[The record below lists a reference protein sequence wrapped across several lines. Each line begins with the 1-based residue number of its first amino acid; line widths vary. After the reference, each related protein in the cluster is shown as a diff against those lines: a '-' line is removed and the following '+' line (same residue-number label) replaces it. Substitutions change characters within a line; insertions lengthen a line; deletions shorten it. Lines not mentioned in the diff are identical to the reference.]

1 MMRICPEELCTG
13 CFACL
18 NSCVHNAI
26 EIREDVVG
34 FRYPVVDSKKCIGC
48 GLCER
53 TCPVNSVPERRF
65 PVKGYATQMK
75 ETDELSRCASGG
87 ASTAIADY
95 ILKEGGVVY
104 GCSGENIRQVRHI
117 RIESQS
123 ELRRLQGSK
132 YVQSEIGFTFRAVK
146 EDLISNRFV
155 LFVGTP
161 CQVSGLKKY
170 LRKDY
175 DKLYTADLVC
185 HGVPSQR
192 LLNENIDD
200 YVAKGYKI
208 DEQSISFR
216 RKNLGESQ
224 TQSARIEYGWF
235 FQNQP
240 YSKGGKSV
248 DYMHDPYM
256 FGFIQG
262 LFFRPS
268 CYKCAY
274 AYAARVSDFT
284 LSDYWGLG
292 QDSKFELGKGVSSIL
307 VNTMKAQ
314 QLFDVLKTTIDYE
327 QRDVQ
332 ESIVGNGQLQRPS
345 ARHPQYNYFREIY
358 PSLGLRKAVE
368 ICLKK
373 DRLKIRLKKVLVVV
387 RRLLSV

>member
-1 MMRICPEELCTG
+1 MKICPEELCTG

-34 FRYPVVDSKKCIGC
+34 FRYPMVDQNKCVSC

-53 TCPVNSVPERRF
+53 ICPVNNVPDRRF
-65 PVKGYATQMK
+65 PIKGYAAQVK
-75 ETDELSRCASGG
+75 ETEELARCASGG
-87 ASTAIADY
+87 ASTAIARY

-104 GCSGENIRQVRHI
+104 GCSGENIRQVRHV
-117 RIESQS
+117 RIEVLS
-123 ELRRLQGSK
+123 ELDRLQGSK
-132 YVQSEIGFTFRAVK
+132 YVQSEIGFIYRAVK
-146 EDLISNRFV
+146 EDLESGRSV
-155 LFVGTP
+155 LFIGTP

-170 LRKDY
+170 LRKDN
-175 DKLYTADLVC
+175 DRLYTADLVC

-192 LLNENIDD
+192 LLNDNIDD
-200 YVAKGYKI
+200 YVSRGYKI
-208 DEQSISFR
+208 DERSISFR
-216 RKNLGESQ
+216 RKMPRKSQ
-224 TQSARIEYGWF
+224 TQSVRIEFGWF

-240 YSKGGKSV
+240 YSGEKTGV
-248 DYMHDPYM
+248 DYMRDPYM

-274 AYAARVSDFT
+274 AYAARVGDFT

-292 QDSKFELGKGVSSIL
+292 QDSRFELGKGVSSIL
-307 VNTMKAQ
+307 VNTTKAQ
-314 QLFDVLKTTIDYE
+314 QLFDALKTTIDYE

-345 ARHPQYNYFREIY
+345 ARHPQYTYFREIY
-358 PSLGLRKAVE
+358 PSFGLKKAVE
-368 ICLKK
+368 VCLKK
-373 DRLKIRLKKVLVVV
+373 DRLKIRLKKVLLVV

>member
-1 MMRICPEELCTG
+1 MMKICPEELCTG

-34 FRYPVVDSKKCIGC
+34 FRYPMVDQNKCVSC

-53 TCPVNSVPERRF
+53 ICPVNNVPDRRF
-65 PVKGYATQMK
+65 PIKGYAAQVK
-75 ETDELSRCASGG
+75 ETEELARCASGG
-87 ASTAIADY
+87 ASTAIAHY
-95 ILKEGGVVY
+95 ILKEVGVVY
-104 GCSGENIRQVRHI
+104 GCSGENIRQVKHV
-117 RIESQS
+117 RIEALS
-123 ELRRLQGSK
+123 ELDRLQGSK
-132 YVQSEIGFTFRAVK
+132 YVQSEIGFTYRAIK
-146 EDLISNRFV
+146 EDLESGRFV
-155 LFVGTP
+155 LFIGTP

-170 LRKDY
+170 LRKDN
-175 DKLYTADLVC
+175 DRLYTADLVC

-192 LLNENIDD
+192 LLNDNIDD
-200 YVAKGYKI
+200 YMSRGYKI
-208 DEQSISFR
+208 DERSISFR
-216 RKNLGESQ
+216 RKIPRKSQ

-240 YSKGGKSV
+240 YSREKTGV
-248 DYMHDPYM
+248 DYMRDPYM

-274 AYAARVSDFT
+274 AYATRVGDFT

-292 QDSKFELGKGVSSIL
+292 QDSRFELGKGVSSIF
-307 VNTMKAQ
+307 VNTTKAQ
-314 QLFDVLKTTIDYE
+314 QLFDALKTTIDYE

-345 ARHPQYNYFREIY
+345 ARYPQYAYFREIY
-358 PSLGLRKAVE
+358 PSFGLRKAVE
-368 ICLKK
+368 VCLKK
-373 DRLKIRLKKVLVVV
+373 DRLKIRLKKVLSIV
-387 RRLLSV
+387 RRLLSI